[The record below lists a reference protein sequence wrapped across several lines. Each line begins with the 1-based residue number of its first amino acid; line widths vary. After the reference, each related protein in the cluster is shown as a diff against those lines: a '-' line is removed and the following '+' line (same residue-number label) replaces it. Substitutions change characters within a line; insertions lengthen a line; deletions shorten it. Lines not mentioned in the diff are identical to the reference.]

1 MFNPVLK
8 NGVNVFDVSTCKV
21 YRGDLRYEFGKFV
34 LTGVSSTGTPVPT
47 NEIMTIESI
56 LEKNIAHIAANIGNA
71 TRRADGSYYDFFS
84 IEVLFMSKKFLEKL
98 KEINP
103 VWWLNVFEHDQPYKF
118 EII

>member
-8 NGVNVFDVSTCKV
+8 NGVNIFDVSTCKV
-21 YRGDLRYEFGKFV
+21 YRGDLRFESNKFI
-34 LTGVSSTGTPVPT
+34 LTGVSSTGAPVST

-71 TRRADGSYYDFFS
+71 TRRTDGSYYDFFS
-84 IEVLFMSKKFLEKL
+84 IDVFFMSKKFLEQL

-103 VWWLNVFEHDQPYKF
+103 VWWNNTYQHEEPRKF